1 MVTRGLALLCAM
13 LPLVPGASKGQSAQ
27 TNTPPK
33 AVPGVSVTLTP
44 PPPPA
49 PIDPTLSN
57 YLSVVGV
64 RILPQTG
71 VGNLV
76 PVEFDLRPSSDKAIS
91 AWGVSLTA
99 HYSDGAAL
107 VTPVSGDSLEGTYRA
122 SLPGTKTVRLL
133 PWGGPLVSGEV
144 RPDRAL
150 VRGNSAAGSLVS
162 VDGQVTAVVFLDR
175 TARGD
180 SSVIRQI
187 AAARRAESDEQAAFL
202 GNLRA
207 AIKDAGVRE
216 AVGRRSAD
224 AGERF
229 RSAFLAQPQPADDQ
243 GKSAHRRAELNRFV
257 NALASSQAIFDF
269 LLGDQQAMQALYA
282 EHSVLKEEK

>member
-13 LPLVPGASKGQSAQ
+13 LALLPGASRGQSAQ
-27 TNTPPK
+27 PRTPPK
-33 AVPGVSVTLTP
+33 ATPGVSVTLTP

-57 YLSVVGV
+57 YLSVVGA
-64 RILPQTG
+64 RILPQTSA
-71 VGNLV
+71 GNLV
-76 PVEFDLRPSSDKAIS
+76 PVEFDLKPSSDKAIS

-99 HYSDGAAL
+99 HYSDGATLA
-107 VTPVSGDSLEGTYRA
+107 TPVSEDSLEGAYRA
-122 SLPGTKTVRLL
+122 SLPGTWTVRLL
-133 PWGGPLVSGEV
+133 PRGGPLVNGEV
-144 RPDRAL
+144 RPEWAL
-150 VRGNSAAGSLVS
+150 VRGNSAGGSLLS
-162 VDGQVTAVVFLDR
+162 VDGQVTAIVFLDR

-187 AAARRAESDEQAAFL
+187 AAARKAESDERAAFL
-202 GNLRA
+202 GNLQA

-216 AVGRRSAD
+216 AAAQRSAD
-224 AGERF
+224 VGERL
-229 RSAFLAQPQPADDQ
+229 RAAFLAQPQPSDDQ